1 MDALTAADRLLTDRY
16 QVGLEDVLCE
26 GCLVGRLPTLFA
38 DAAAIVRRCTRMQV
52 DEDGGQSFT
61 FEGTFTLMEVRYNF
75 RCHIFSDVSGQRF
88 VSDIALFEP
97 VEWQTRVVVGSA
109 Q

>member
-26 GCLVGRLPTLFA
+26 GCLAGRLPALF
-38 DAAAIVRRCTRMQV
+38 DKNVAIIPRCVRMQV
-52 DEDGGQSFT
+52 DEDGGRSFT
-61 FEGTFTLMEVRYNF
+61 FEGIFTLMEVRYNF
-75 RCHIFSDVSGQRF
+75 RCHIFADLSGQRF

-97 VEWQTRVVVGSA
+97 VEWQTRA
-109 Q
+109 AL

>member
-1 MDALTAADRLLTDRY
+1 MDALTAADRLLRGLY
-16 QVGLEDVLCE
+16 QIGLEDVLCE
-26 GCLVGRLPTLFA
+26 GCLAGRLPALFDK
-38 DAAAIVRRCTRMQV
+38 DAAIARRCIRMQV

-75 RCHIFSDVSGQRF
+75 RCHIFADLGGQRF

-97 VEWQTRVVVGSA
+97 VEWQTRVVV
-109 Q
+109 

>member
-1 MDALTAADRLLTDRY
+1 MDALIAADRLLTDRY

-26 GCLVGRLPTLFA
+26 GCLTGRLPALFEK
-38 DAAAIVRRCTRMQV
+38 DVAIVRRCTRMQV

-75 RCHIFSDVSGQRF
+75 RCHVFSDLSGQRF

-97 VEWQTRVVVGSA
+97 VEWQTRVA
-109 Q
+109 L

>member
-1 MDALTAADRLLTDRY
+1 MDALTVADRLLTDRY

-26 GCLVGRLPTLFA
+26 GCLGGRLPALF
-38 DAAAIVRRCTRMQV
+38 DQDVAIARRCIRMQV
-52 DEDGGQSFT
+52 DADGGRSFT

-75 RCHIFSDVSGQRF
+75 RCYIFADLSGQRF

-97 VEWQTRVVVGSA
+97 VEWQTRA
-109 Q
+109 AL

>member
-1 MDALTAADRLLTDRY
+1 MDALTAADRLLTGLY

-26 GCLVGRLPTLFA
+26 GCLTGQLPAQFEK
-38 DAAAIVRRCTRMQV
+38 DAAIARRCVRMQV

-75 RCHIFSDVSGQRF
+75 RCHIFADLGGQRF

-97 VEWQTRVVVGSA
+97 VEWQTRMA
-109 Q
+109 L

>member
-1 MDALTAADRLLTDRY
+1 MDALTAADRLLMGLY

-26 GCLVGRLPTLFA
+26 GCLTGRLPALFEK
-38 DAAAIVRRCTRMQV
+38 DAAITRSCVRMQV
-52 DEDGGQSFT
+52 DEDGGQSFI

-75 RCHIFSDVSGQRF
+75 RCHIFADLSGQRF

-97 VEWQTRVVVGSA
+97 VEWQTRMA
-109 Q
+109 L

>member
-26 GCLVGRLPTLFA
+26 GCLTGRLPALF
-38 DAAAIVRRCTRMQV
+38 DNDVAIVRRCSRMQV

-61 FEGTFTLMEVRYNF
+61 FEGTFTLMDVRYNF
-75 RCHIFSDVSGQRF
+75 RCHIFSDLSGQRF

-97 VEWQTRVVVGSA
+97 VEWQTRVVLGSA